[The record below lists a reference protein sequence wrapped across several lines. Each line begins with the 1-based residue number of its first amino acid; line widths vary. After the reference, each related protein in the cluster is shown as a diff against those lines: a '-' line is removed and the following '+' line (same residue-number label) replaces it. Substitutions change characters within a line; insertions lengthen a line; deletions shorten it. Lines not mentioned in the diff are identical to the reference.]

1 MVFGLILTWIFSR
14 IFSHP
19 NHLRVF
25 LHQIFSTLLELGAS
39 PNYKDARGLTPLYL
53 SVIKKTDAK
62 ICESLLHDHATLGT
76 QDSQGWQ
83 EVHQVRSFY
92 SSLLILKLYLKKSF
106 HFAKTTQKIRKFNKI
121 EEKHT
126 TDTNSWW
133 QWNTWILFFL

>member
-1 MVFGLILTWIFSR
+1 M
-14 IFSHP
+14 
-19 NHLRVF
+19 
-25 LHQIFSTLLELGAS
+25 LELGAS

-92 SSLLILKLYLKKSF
+92 SLLSILNLYLRNPFILKNRRKKYGSLIKLKKNIPPTLTAGGNGISEFYSF
-106 HFAKTTQKIRKFNKI
+106 YNFNIASKI
-121 EEKHT
+121 
-126 TDTNSWW
+126 SV
-133 QWNTWILFFL
+133 FFLLGSELIES